1 VPDFSV
7 LFRPEGLVS
16 LVSLTVME
24 IVLGIDN
31 IIFIAILSAK
41 VAPAQRSRV
50 RRVGLALALILRIGL
65 LLALTWLMSLTKPLF
80 SLLGAPISGRGLV
93 LLVGGLFLIAKAT
106 HELHN
111 RVEEGESGPGAEEGG
126 SAAKPAG
133 FGSTLAQILALD
145 IVFSLDSV
153 ITAVGMVPHI
163 PIMITAMV
171 LAVIVM
177 LVFAD
182 AVSNF
187 ISRHPSMKVLAL
199 SFLLLIG
206 VLLVADSFDRHINKG
221 YVYFAMA
228 FSLGVEVINL
238 RVRKLARRRKKPAAE
253 NAKAGAKEDPNP
265 VPRQGSST
273 VTP

>member
-7 LFRPEGLVS
+7 VLRPEGLVS

-31 IIFIAILSAK
+31 IIFVAILSAK

-50 RRVGLALALILRIGL
+50 RRLGISLALIMRIAL
-65 LLALTWLMSLTKPLF
+65 LLSLSWLMSLTRPLF
-80 SLLGAPISGRGLV
+80 TLLSAPISGRGLV

-106 HELHN
+106 HELHS
-111 RVEEGESGPGAEEGG
+111 RVEDGEPAPGSEGDAPGAT
-126 SAAKPAG
+126 AAAG
-133 FGSTLAQILALD
+133 FASTLAQILALD

-163 PIMITAMV
+163 IIMLIAMV

-177 LVFAD
+177 LIFANPI
-182 AVSNF
+182 SEF
-187 ISRHPSMKVLAL
+187 INRHPSMKVLAL
-199 SFLLLIG
+199 AFLLLIG
-206 VLLVADSFDRHINKG
+206 VLLVAETFGRHIDKG

-228 FSLGVEVINL
+228 FSFSVEMLNL
-238 RVRKLARRRKKPAAE
+238 RARRKRQKKKL
-253 NAKAGAKEDPNP
+253 N
-265 VPRQGSST
+265 QT
-273 VTP
+273 

>member
-1 VPDFSV
+1 
-7 LFRPEGLVS
+7 
-16 LVSLTVME
+16 M
-24 IVLGIDN
+24 
-31 IIFIAILSAK
+31 
-41 VAPAQRSRV
+41 
-50 RRVGLALALILRIGL
+50 
-65 LLALTWLMSLTKPLF
+65 
-80 SLLGAPISGRGLV
+80 
-93 LLVGGLFLIAKAT
+93 AKAT
-106 HELHN
+106 HELYGK
-111 RVEEGESGPGAEEGG
+111 VEGG
-126 SAAKPAG
+126 DSEAAGEPTGGGGGGDARRTAG

-182 AVSNF
+182 AVSGF
-187 ISRHPSMKVLAL
+187 INRHPSMKVLAL

-228 FSLGVEVINL
+228 FSFIVEIINM
-238 RVRKLARRRKKPAAE
+238 RVRKLTTRRRSSAKRASASASDARR
-253 NAKAGAKEDPNP
+253 D
-265 VPRQGSST
+265 
-273 VTP
+273 

>member
-1 VPDFSV
+1 VPPQLAI
-7 LFRPEGLVS
+7 LFQPEGLVS

-31 IIFIAILSAK
+31 IIFIAILSDK
-41 VAPAQRSRV
+41 VAHGQGSKV
-50 RRVGLALALILRIGL
+50 RRLGLALALILRIGL
-65 LLALTWLMSLTKPLF
+65 LLTLSWLMGLTAPLF
-80 SLLGAPISGRGLV
+80 SLLGQPFSGRDLV
-93 LLVGGLFLIAKAT
+93 LLAGGLFLVAKAT
-106 HELHN
+106 HELYEK
-111 RVEEGESGPGAEEGG
+111 VEGNADAG
-126 SAAKPAG
+126 SAPAPGTDGEAGAPGGATGRSPARTAG

-182 AVSNF
+182 AVNRF
-187 ISRHPSMKVLAL
+187 INRHPSMKVLAL
-199 SFLLLIG
+199 SFLMLIG
-206 VLLVADSFDRHINKG
+206 VLLIADAFGKHINKG

-228 FSLGVEVINL
+228 FSFAVEMVNL
-238 RVRKLARRRKKPAAE
+238 RVRRIARR
-253 NAKAGAKEDPNP
+253 
-265 VPRQGSST
+265 
-273 VTP
+273 